1 MTHTDTATAVK
12 NKRRSE
18 RVVLVVPIILS
29 VKTADGRIASEVA
42 KTQVVNAHGGL
53 LSATL
58 QVEADQEVVLT
69 NPRTTA
75 TRRCRVIRTEQTSPQ
90 GWSIAFQFEEPAPN
104 FWPISFPPSDW
115 AKVEA

>member
-1 MTHTDTATAVK
+1 MTHTDTDTAVK

-53 LSATL
+53 LSTTL
-58 QVEADQEVVLT
+58 QVEAGQEVVLT

-75 TRRCRVIRTEQTSPQ
+75 TRRCRAVRTEQTSPQ
-90 GWSIAFQFEEPAPN
+90 GWSIAFQFEDPAPN

-115 AKVEA
+115 TTVEA